1 MVAERLSNIEFVIYV
16 VKNRYFQVCVLT
28 ACDYQRLSLQPQ
40 INSAGCQY
48 FATVKAFFEG
58 VFGFLFMNLKR
69 RNILSLAHLRK
80 PIIMDDHLIAECI
93 RQNKD
98 FSIYSL
104 VNVLVHKSKL
114 DWPIAAFGIDREHL
128 QALGM
133 IPNICIITIVAQ

>member
-1 MVAERLSNIEFVIYV
+1 MVAESLNNIEFVIHV
-16 VKNRYFQVCVLT
+16 VKQGYFQVCVLT

-40 INSAGCQY
+40 INSASCQY
-48 FATVKAFFEG
+48 FTAVKAFFEG
-58 VFGFLFMNLKR
+58 VFGLLFMNLKR

-80 PIIMDDHLIAECI
+80 PIIMDDHLISECI

-104 VNVLVHKSKL
+104 INVLVHKSKL
-114 DWPIAAFGIDREHL
+114 HWPIATFGIDREHL

-133 IPNICIITIVAQ
+133 IPNICIITIEAQ